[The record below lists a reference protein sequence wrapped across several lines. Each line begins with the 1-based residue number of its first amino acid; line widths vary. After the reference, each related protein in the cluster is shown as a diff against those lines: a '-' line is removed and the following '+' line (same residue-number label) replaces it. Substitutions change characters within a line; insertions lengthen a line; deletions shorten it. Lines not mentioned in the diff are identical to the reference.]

1 MSLKSADLFKRM
13 DTILQQQ
20 GKPIVDKLQA
30 VYLFEVRAK
39 KGQKPTYFTVDL
51 KNGNG
56 SVKEGKQGKADCT
69 FIMLDEDIMAMAA
82 GKLDGND
89 AFMKGKMKIKGNM
102 QAAMKFTPDVL
113 PKDAKLWAVVNDP

>member
-13 DTILQQQ
+13 DAMMPTH
-20 GKPIVDKLQA
+20 GKAIVDKLQA

-39 KGQKPTYFTVDL
+39 KGQKPTHFTVDL

-56 SVKEGKQGKADCT
+56 SVKVGKHGKADAT
-69 FIMLDEDIMAMAA
+69 FIMLDDDIMAMAA
-82 GKLDGND
+82 GKLDGNE

-113 PKDAKLWAVVNDP
+113 PKDAKL

>member
-1 MSLKSADLFKRM
+1 MSLKSADLFNRM
-13 DTILQQQ
+13 NTILQTQ

-39 KGQKPTYFTVDL
+39 KGQKPTYFTCDL

-56 SVKEGKQGKADCT
+56 SVKEGKHGKADAT
-69 FIMLDEDIMAMAA
+69 FIMLDDDIMAMAA
-82 GKLDGND
+82 GKLDGNE

-113 PKDAKLWAVVNDP
+113 PKDAKL

>member
-1 MSLKSADLFKRM
+1 MPLKSADLFKKM
-13 DTILQQQ
+13 NALMETKPDQ
-20 GKPIVDKLQA
+20 GKAVVDKLQA
-30 VYLFEVRAK
+30 VYLFEVREK

-56 SVKEGKQGKADCT
+56 KAKKGKIEGLKADCT
-69 FIMLDEDIMAMAA
+69 FIMLDSDIIAMSQ

-102 QAAMKFTPDVL
+102 RAAMKFTPDVL
-113 PKDAKLWAVVNDP
+113 PKDAKL

>member
-1 MSLKSADLFKRM
+1 MSLKCADLFSRM
-13 DTILQQQ
+13 HTILQSQ

-30 VYLFEVRAK
+30 VYFFEVRAK

-56 SVKEGKQGKADCT
+56 SVKTGKHGKADCT
-69 FIMLDEDIMAMAA
+69 FIMLDDDIMAMAA
-82 GKLDGND
+82 GKLDGNE

-113 PKDAKLWAVVNDP
+113 PKDAKL